1 MTHRHP
7 YPHADLQ
14 EVLSRNHTAVHL
26 VGTLARA
33 NPTNAPIWE
42 HLTTALSDA
51 RTLADDLGRLRTE
64 LDGVRYE
71 RANLIAA
78 AEATLAAH
86 REGERDPLW
95 YLRDELAHQSLPRG
109 AGEAK

>member
-1 MTHRHP
+1 MT
-7 YPHADLQ
+7 
-14 EVLSRNHTAVHL
+14 
-26 VGTLARA
+26 TLARA
-33 NPTNAPIWE
+33 TPAHAPVWE
-42 HLTTALSDA
+42 HLHTALADA
-51 RTLADDLGRLRTE
+51 HALAGE
-64 LDGVRYE
+64 LDELRAELASVRYE

-109 AGEAK
+109 GGAL